1 MIKLMYKF
9 GGIILRKL
17 DLKEIENIEDFMTIK
32 LDNTAKIVFSNAELN
47 RSFNRN
53 TDEGINQL
61 ESLKYKFNVSEVV
74 YLKQVHSDNILIY
87 NNNDIK
93 NEEGDAII
101 TDNKNVII
109 GVFTADCVPV
119 ILVDEVKKVSAAIHS
134 GWRGTFNSI
143 TLKTI
148 EKMKNEFKCNP
159 KNIKAYIGP
168 HIRSCCYEVSAEL
181 KEKFLKKKKEIK
193 ELDLFNKNNLNLEEC
208 ILNDLRNSGVK
219 EDNINTLELCTYC
232 SEKIKLHSYRKSNG
246 DYGRMFTFIILE

>member
-1 MIKLMYKF
+1 MKKI
-9 GGIILRKL
+9 
-17 DLKEIENIEDFMTIK
+17 DLKDIENVEDFMTIK
-32 LDNTAKIVFSNAELN
+32 LDNVAKIVFSNAELN

-53 TDEGINQL
+53 TDEGVKQL
-61 ESLKYKFNVSEVV
+61 ESLRCKFNVNEVV

-87 NNNDIK
+87 KNNDII

-101 TDNKNVII
+101 TNKKNVII

-148 EKMKNEFKCNP
+148 EKMKSEFKCNP

-168 HIRSCCYEVSAEL
+168 HIRSCCYEVSKEL
-181 KEKFLKKKKEIK
+181 KEKFLEKKKEIK
-193 ELDLFNKNNLNLEEC
+193 ESDLFNKNKLNLEEC
-208 ILNDLRNSGVK
+208 ILNDLSNSGVK
-219 EDNINTLELCTYC
+219 EENINTLELCTYC
-232 SEKIKLHSYRKSNG
+232 SERIKLHSYRKSNG
-246 DYGRMFTFIILE
+246 NYGRMFTFIILE

>member
-1 MIKLMYKF
+1 MKKI
-9 GGIILRKL
+9 
-17 DLKEIENIEDFMTIK
+17 DLKDIENVEDFMTIK
-32 LDNTAKIVFSNAELN
+32 LDNVAKIVFSSAELN

-53 TDEGINQL
+53 TDEGVKQL
-61 ESLKYKFNVSEVV
+61 ESLRCKFNVNEVV

-87 NNNDIK
+87 KNNDII

-101 TDNKNVII
+101 TNKKNVII

-148 EKMKNEFKCNP
+148 EKMKSEFKCNP

-168 HIRSCCYEVSAEL
+168 HIRSCCYEVSKEL
-181 KEKFLKKKKEIK
+181 KEKFLEKKKEIK
-193 ELDLFNKNNLNLEEC
+193 ECDLFNKNKLNLEEC

-219 EDNINTLELCTYC
+219 EENINTLELCTYC
-232 SEKIKLHSYRKSNG
+232 SERIKLHSYRKSNG
-246 DYGRMFTFIILE
+246 NYGRMFTFIILE